1 MFATETWRVN
11 YKART
16 YWFRI
21 LLAFQIWYGKL
32 DLQLEFGND
41 LTLHLLLKITSKSY
55 FEFAFDFSSIK
66 SGNDIALSLSTFC
79 CLISIWQYSA
89 KQHHRWLKSL
99 LHINQLIHRLALNV
113 INSLNLF
120 IFKSYSCSFIVLFN
134 FLVIIVIICQTPRQM
149 VILFSV

>member
-1 MFATETWRVN
+1 MFATETWQVN

-41 LTLHLLLKITSKSY
+41 LTLHLLLKMLSILG
-55 FEFAFDFSSIK
+55 SIK